1 MRLDLRIPIKVT
13 LDGEEKKRK
22 FKMSSEA
29 SASGDESEVLSCV
42 QNPDDLNFRPETKT
56 LVA

>member
-1 MRLDLRIPIKVT
+1 MEKEKEENSVDVFVKLKQVEMAATDKKNKV
-13 LDGEEKKRK
+13 LW
-22 FKMSSEA
+22 SI
-29 SASGDESEVLSCV
+29 